1 MNIASRMSRKYF
13 FGCFLAPVVPRSH
26 PQQLTTMVEL
36 LLKIFGVVFVDGL
49 AEGSADKHCAAA
61 GCGGPREDCG

>member
-1 MNIASRMSRKYF
+1 
-13 FGCFLAPVVPRSH
+13 
-26 PQQLTTMVEL
+26 MVEL